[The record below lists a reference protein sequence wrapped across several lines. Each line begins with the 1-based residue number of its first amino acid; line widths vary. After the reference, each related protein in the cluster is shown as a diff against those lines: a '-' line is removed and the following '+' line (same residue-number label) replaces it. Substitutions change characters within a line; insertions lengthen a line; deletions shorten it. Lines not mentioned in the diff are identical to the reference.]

1 MLVTCDTCA
10 GAGEDAVTA
19 AREAVH
25 SQIVASQKPQTHVQ
39 DTSEDELSTLD
50 ERELEVDLLGT
61 CCDSCTELCC
71 LALKFHFYIVAF
83 FYVNNRSRC
92 AVYNMQAHF
101 TRSCC

>member
-1 MLVTCDTCA
+1 MLGWLRRLCHVGDMCA

-25 SQIVASQKPQTHVQ
+25 SQIVASQKPQTHMQ

-61 CCDSCTELCC
+61 CCDGCMELYY
-71 LALKFHFYIVAF
+71 LALKFCIYFCIF
-83 FYVNNRSRC
+83 
-92 AVYNMQAHF
+92 
-101 TRSCC
+101 